1 MNSREQARV
10 CHSSELNKDSS
21 SRDQN
26 WVLPSRYFHGS
37 RQVREANIFYQDWY
51 AWLWFTRDQKFCFEF
66 LKKMCFI
73 YHMPPYKKESK
84 LSRAIKAFRA
94 EKGWQGHIF
103 MLSFFKNIHANAVFR
118 LPSCSQFYANMD
130 PDWSNHLHTGSILSW
145 QHQRTKSD
153 SNVLVGSIWR
163 EGGSVQRP
171 I

>member
-21 SRDQN
+21 WDQN

-37 RQVREANIFYQDWY
+37 RQVRGANIFIRTDMLGSGLHVIKSSVSNSWKRGASSITCPPIKKSQSYQE
-51 AWLWFTRDQKFCFEF
+51 LSRLSG
-66 LKKMCFI
+66 LKKADRVIFSCFQI
-73 YHMPPYKKESK
+73 
-84 LSRAIKAFRA
+84 
-94 EKGWQGHIF
+94 
-103 MLSFFKNIHANAVFR
+103 FKNIHANAIFR

-130 PDWSNHLHTGSILSW
+130 PDWSNHLRTGSILSW

-163 EGGSVQRP
+163 EGGSVQSP

>member
-21 SRDQN
+21 WDQN

-37 RQVREANIFYQDWY
+37 RQVRGANIFYQDWY

-66 LKKMCFI
+66 LKKKCFI
-73 YHMPPYKKESK
+73 YHMPPIKKSQSYQE
-84 LSRAIKAFRA
+84 LSRLSGLKKADRV
-94 EKGWQGHIF
+94 IF
-103 MLSFFKNIHANAVFR
+103 SCFQIFKNIHANAIFR

-130 PDWSNHLHTGSILSW
+130 PDWSNHLRTGSILSW